1 MNTSKPLIDLHS
13 EKSSY
18 FTGFKS
24 MRSWFRVSDQI
35 FIDPDQLAETMES
48 GFRSYRMP
56 ISCYAWGFRVKTLC
70 YVFSPD
76 FFLDFSELKIWIEL
90 SREISNQS
98 LCFFKYI
105 ISTSLPEN
113 LLSTWTLGISPSST
127 KITTCVFIKTPNIL
141 SSSL

>member
-1 MNTSKPLIDLHS
+1 
-13 EKSSY
+13 
-18 FTGFKS
+18 

-35 FIDPDQLAETMES
+35 FIDPDQLAETIES

-90 SREISNQS
+90 STEISNQS
-98 LCFFKYI
+98 LCFFKYM
-105 ISTSLPEN
+105 IST
-113 LLSTWTLGISPSST
+113 
-127 KITTCVFIKTPNIL
+127 
-141 SSSL
+141 